1 MYKFNLEPLLNHQ
14 RFIEEQHQKALAKIR
29 RKLEEQN
36 ALLEQLLRKEATMTA
51 HLKEK
56 QSESLSSDDLILYR
70 HYFDRLRKDVAR
82 QRERVQETER
92 CFRVKKEEL
101 IEAVKKRK
109 MLEKLKEK
117 GLSAYQEKLLRKEQA
132 ELNEAALNVYNRS
145 QLPK

>member
-1 MYKFNLEPLLNHQ
+1 
-14 RFIEEQHQKALAKIR
+14 
-29 RKLEEQN
+29 
-36 ALLEQLLRKEATMTA
+36 
-51 HLKEK
+51 
-56 QSESLSSDDLILYR
+56 
-70 HYFDRLRKDVAR
+70 
-82 QRERVQETER
+82 VQETER